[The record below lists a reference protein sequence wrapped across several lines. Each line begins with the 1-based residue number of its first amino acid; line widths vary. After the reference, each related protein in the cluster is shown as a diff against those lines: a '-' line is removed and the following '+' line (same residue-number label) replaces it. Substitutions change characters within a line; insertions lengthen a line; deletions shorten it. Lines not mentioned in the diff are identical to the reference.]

1 VHAGD
6 TQASEKWLFY
16 AKIGTA
22 IASVVLLDGAVYM
35 RVCSVCVIIIVC
47 ESADSYLALC
57 FAN

>member
-22 IASVVLLDGAVYM
+22 IASGAAGGI
-35 RVCSVCVIIIVC
+35 VCSICISVIIIV
-47 ESADSYLALC
+47 
-57 FAN
+57 